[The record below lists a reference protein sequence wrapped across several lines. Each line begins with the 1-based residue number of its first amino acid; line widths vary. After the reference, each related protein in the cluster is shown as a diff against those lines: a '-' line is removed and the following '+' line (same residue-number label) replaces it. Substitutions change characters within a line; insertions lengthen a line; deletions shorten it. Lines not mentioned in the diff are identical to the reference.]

1 MKMKSIFRKIKIKMI
16 NKRVIRN
23 EFCEVDVKY
32 LKSLERLI
40 NKDDFMYLFWIN
52 KNKKVKL
59 EFLNILCIG
68 IKVDNYYIL
77 CFIFVC

>member
-1 MKMKSIFRKIKIKMI
+1 MI

-59 EFLNILCIG
+59 KFLNILCIG

>member
-1 MKMKSIFRKIKIKMI
+1 MI

-77 CFIFVC
+77 CLIFVC

>member
-1 MKMKSIFRKIKIKMI
+1 MI

>member
-1 MKMKSIFRKIKIKMI
+1 MKSIFSFRKIKIKMI

>member
-1 MKMKSIFRKIKIKMI
+1 MKSIYSFRKIKIKMI

-23 EFCEVDVKY
+23 DFCEVDVKY

>member
-1 MKMKSIFRKIKIKMI
+1 MKSIYSFRKIKIKMI

>member
-1 MKMKSIFRKIKIKMI
+1 MKSSYSFRKFKIKMI

>member
-1 MKMKSIFRKIKIKMI
+1 MKSIYSFRKIKIKMI

-40 NKDDFMYLFWIN
+40 NKDDFMYLF
-52 KNKKVKL
+52 
-59 EFLNILCIG
+59 
-68 IKVDNYYIL
+68 
-77 CFIFVC
+77 

>member
-1 MKMKSIFRKIKIKMI
+1 MKSIYSFRKIKIKMI
-16 NKRVIRN
+16 DKRVIRN

-40 NKDDFMYLFWIN
+40 NKDDFMYLFWIK